1 MSRLHKL
8 ALIVPF
14 GVFFG
19 IYLTSVG
26 QGFVA
31 DDFGW
36 ILDSRVARLA
46 DVPSRFQRST
56 GFYRP
61 VVGLTFAADYLA
73 LRFQTGA
80 MTPWL

>member
-14 GVFFG
+14 GVFF
-19 IYLTSVG
+19 LTSVG